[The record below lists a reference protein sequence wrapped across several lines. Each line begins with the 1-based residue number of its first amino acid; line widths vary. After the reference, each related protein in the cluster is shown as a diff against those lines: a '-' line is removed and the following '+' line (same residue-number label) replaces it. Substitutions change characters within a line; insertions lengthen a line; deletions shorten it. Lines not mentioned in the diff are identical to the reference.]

1 MEPCAAMRKIVNSS
15 YLSLDGV
22 VDNVGDWPSMNRGG
36 DEEKRF
42 GIQLDL
48 LQASDIMIM
57 GRRTYEG
64 FAPVW
69 SAQSGDPFSDRINAM
84 DKYVVSSTLSD
95 PEWSNT
101 RALAGDPVAAIR
113 ELKEQDGGHIVQY
126 GFGRLSFALLEA
138 GLLDELVLW
147 MHPFFVGRGGPEA
160 LLYRE
165 TPATLFELADA
176 TALPPNLVVLRYRYV
191 GAA

>member
-1 MEPCAAMRKIVNSS
+1 MRKLVNSS
-15 YLSLDGV
+15 YLSLDGL
-22 VDNVGDWPSMNRGG
+22 VDDVGDWPSMNRGG
-36 DEEKRF
+36 DEERRVR
-42 GIQLDL
+42 IQLDL
-48 LQASDIMIM
+48 LQAADILIM

-84 DKYVVSSTLSD
+84 DKYVVSSTLSE

-101 RALAGDPVAAIR
+101 RVIAGDPVPAIR
-113 ELKEQDGGHIVQY
+113 ELKAQDGGHIVQY

-165 TPATLFELADA
+165 TTPTLFELTGA
-176 TALPPNLVVLRYRYV
+176 TALPPNLAVLSYRYV

>member
-1 MEPCAAMRKIVNSS
+1 MRKLVNSS
-15 YLSLDGV
+15 YLSLDGL
-22 VDNVGDWPSMNRGG
+22 VDDVGNWPSMNPGH
-36 DEEKRF
+36 DEEHRNR
-42 GIQLDL
+42 IQLDL
-48 LQASDIMIM
+48 LQASEILIM

-84 DKYVVSSTLSD
+84 DKYVVSSTLSE
-95 PEWSNT
+95 PAWNNT
-101 RALAGDPVAAIR
+101 TVIAGDPVAAIG
-113 ELKEQDGGHIVQY
+113 ELKAQDGGHIVQY

-160 LLYRE
+160 LLYRD
-165 TPATLFELADA
+165 TPSTLFELTGA
-176 TALPPNLVVLRYRYV
+176 TALPPNLAVLNYRYV
-191 GAA
+191 GAV

>member
-1 MEPCAAMRKIVNSS
+1 MRTLVNSS

-22 VDNVGDWPSMNRGG
+22 VDNVGDWPSTNPGG
-36 DEEKRF
+36 DEERRNR
-42 GIQLDL
+42 IQLDL
-48 LQASDIMIM
+48 LEAADILIM

-84 DKYVVSSTLSD
+84 DKYVVSSTLTD
-95 PEWSNT
+95 PDWHNT
-101 RALAGDPVAAIR
+101 RVIAGDPVDAIR
-113 ELKEQDGGHIVQY
+113 ALKAQDGGHIVQY
-126 GFGRLSFALLEA
+126 GFGRLSSALLQA

-160 LLYRE
+160 LLYRDMRS
-165 TPATLFELADA
+165 TLFELTDA
-176 TALPPNLVVLRYRYV
+176 TALPPNFAVLRYRYV

>member
-1 MEPCAAMRKIVNSS
+1 MRKLVNSS

-22 VDNVGDWPSMNRGG
+22 VDNVGDWPSMNPGG
-36 DEEKRF
+36 DEERRF
-42 GIQLDL
+42 QIQLDRL
-48 LQASDIMIM
+48 AASDILIM
-57 GRRTYEG
+57 GRRTYEV

-69 SAQSGDPFSDRINAM
+69 SAQSGDPFSDHINAM
-84 DKYVVSSTLSD
+84 DKYVVSSTLSE

-101 RALAGDPVAAIR
+101 RVIAGDPVPAIR
-113 ELKEQDGGHIVQY
+113 ALKEQDGGHIVQY

-160 LLYRE
+160 LLYRD
-165 TPATLFELADA
+165 TTATLFALTDA
-176 TALPPNLVVLRYRYV
+176 TALPPNLAVLTYRYV
-191 GAA
+191 GAV

>member
-1 MEPCAAMRKIVNSS
+1 MRKLVNSS
-15 YLSLDGV
+15 YLSLDGL
-22 VDNVGDWPSMNRGG
+22 VDDVGEWPSTNPGG
-36 DEEKRF
+36 DEERRNR
-42 GIQLDL
+42 IQLDL
-48 LQASDIMIM
+48 LEAAEILVM
-57 GRRTYEG
+57 GRRTYEV

-84 DKYVVSSTLSD
+84 DKYVVSSTLSE

-101 RALAGDPVAAIR
+101 QVIAGDPVPAIR
-113 ELKEQDGGHIVQY
+113 ALREQDGGHIVQY
-126 GFGRLSFALLEA
+126 GFGQLSFALLEA

-160 LLYRE
+160 LLYRD
-165 TPATLFELADA
+165 TRATLFALTDA
-176 TALPPNLVVLRYRYV
+176 TALPPNFAVLTYRYV

>member
-1 MEPCAAMRKIVNSS
+1 MRKLVNSS
-15 YLSLDGV
+15 YISLDGV
-22 VDNVGDWPSMNRGG
+22 VDNVGDWPSVPAGG
-36 DEEKRF
+36 DEERRF
-42 GIQLDL
+42 AIQLEL
-48 LQASDIMIM
+48 LQASDVLIM

-84 DKYVVSSTLSD
+84 DKYVVSSTLSAPD
-95 PEWSNT
+95 WSNT
-101 RALAGDPVAAIR
+101 RVIGGDPVAAIR
-113 ELKEQDGGHIVQY
+113 ELKEQDGGGIVQY

-138 GLLDELVLW
+138 GLLDELRLW
-147 MHPFFVGRGGPEA
+147 VHPFFVGRGGPEA

-165 TPATLFELADA
+165 TPAAAFALVDVTTLGSGI
-176 TALPPNLVVLRYRYV
+176 VVTTHRYV